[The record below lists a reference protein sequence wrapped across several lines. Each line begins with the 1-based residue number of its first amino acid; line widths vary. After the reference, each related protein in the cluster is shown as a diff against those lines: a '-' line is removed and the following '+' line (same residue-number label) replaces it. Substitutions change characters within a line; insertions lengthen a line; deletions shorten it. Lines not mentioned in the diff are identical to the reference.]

1 MSKCLFC
8 YQALKED
15 EIDFHPKCSKKIFG
29 TATAPSLNYTL
40 DEMEILA
47 KEIIETSISVPGVQP
62 KLSLGFIKE
71 KLADGTKGR
80 LTVLEALGGQYILK
94 PQNTTFPEMPE
105 NEHLTMKL
113 AELLGIQTVVSS
125 LIRLKSG
132 ELSYITKRIDRTTK
146 GGKIHMLDMFQ
157 ITEAFDKYRSSME
170 KVGKAVIEHSSN
182 TLLDV
187 LRLYEVV
194 IFSYITGNNDMHL
207 KNFSLILKDENWGFA
222 PAYDL
227 LNVQLHLPEDQ
238 EETALTI
245 GGKKSR
251 LTKSDFIIL
260 GVKFGLSEKQIENV
274 FQRFIKAEKKMLL
287 FITQSFLS
295 EANRIKYK
303 DLLMQRLHVFK

>member
-1 MSKCLFC
+1 
-8 YQALKED
+8 
-15 EIDFHPKCSKKIFG
+15 
-29 TATAPSLNYTL
+29 
-40 DEMEILA
+40 
-47 KEIIETSISVPGVQP
+47 
-62 KLSLGFIKE
+62 
-71 KLADGTKGR
+71 
-80 LTVLEALGGQYILK
+80 
-94 PQNTTFPEMPE
+94 
-105 NEHLTMKL
+105 
-113 AELLGIQTVVSS
+113 
-125 LIRLKSG
+125 
-132 ELSYITKRIDRTTK
+132 
-146 GGKIHMLDMFQ
+146 MLDMFQ

-207 KNFSLILKDENWGFA
+207 KNFSLILKDKNWGFA
-222 PAYDL
+222 PVYDL
-227 LNVQLHLPEDQ
+227 LNVQLHLPEDK

>member
-8 YQALKED
+8 YQTLNEG

-29 TATAPSLNYTL
+29 TAVAPLLNYTI
-40 DEMEILA
+40 DEMETLA

-80 LTVLEALGGQYILK
+80 LTVLEALGGHYILK
-94 PQNTTFPEMPE
+94 PQNTAFPEMPE
-105 NEHLTMKL
+105 NEHLTMKI
-113 AELLGIQTVVSS
+113 AELLGIQTVISS

-132 ELSYITKRIDRTTK
+132 ELSYITKRIDRTEK
-146 GGKIHMLDMFQ
+146 SEKIHMLDMFQ

-194 IFSYITGNNDMHL
+194 IFTYITGNNDMHL

-227 LNVQLHLPEDQ
+227 LNVQLHLPEDK

-274 FQRFIKAEKKMLL
+274 FKRCIKAEKKMLL
-287 FITQSFLS
+287 LIDQSFLS
-295 EANRIKYK
+295 EANKINYK
-303 DLLMQRLHVFK
+303 DLLMQRINLFK

>member
-1 MSKCLFC
+1 
-8 YQALKED
+8 
-15 EIDFHPKCSKKIFG
+15 
-29 TATAPSLNYTL
+29 
-40 DEMEILA
+40 
-47 KEIIETSISVPGVQP
+47 
-62 KLSLGFIKE
+62 
-71 KLADGTKGR
+71 
-80 LTVLEALGGQYILK
+80 
-94 PQNTTFPEMPE
+94 
-105 NEHLTMKL
+105 
-113 AELLGIQTVVSS
+113 
-125 LIRLKSG
+125 
-132 ELSYITKRIDRTTK
+132 
-146 GGKIHMLDMFQ
+146 MLDMFQ

-194 IFSYITGNNDMHL
+194 IFTYITGNNDMHL

-227 LNVQLHLPEDQ
+227 LNVQLHLPEDK

-274 FQRFIKAEKKMLL
+274 FKRCIKAEKKMLL
-287 FITQSFLS
+287 LIDQSFLS
-295 EANRIKYK
+295 EANKINYK
-303 DLLMQRLHVFK
+303 DLLMQRINLFK